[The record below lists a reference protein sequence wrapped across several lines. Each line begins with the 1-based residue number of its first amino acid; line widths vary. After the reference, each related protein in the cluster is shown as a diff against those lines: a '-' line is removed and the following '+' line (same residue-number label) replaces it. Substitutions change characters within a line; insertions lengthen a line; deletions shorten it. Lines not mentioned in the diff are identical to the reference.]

1 MDKQMKT
8 NTFNT
13 LIKRAQNKYKGIRWS
28 IDDEIDIICDR
39 FESVGDIPDTN
50 KYDSFNHTLS
60 TGEVLVLYHHLSSG
74 HVDLTEDSNPTQV
87 MLELSDYLKNEFGI
101 ISCSFTP
108 VKTHDE
114 YFFAIDKFR
123 TLDDMEKEV
132 M

>member
-1 MDKQMKT
+1 MELQKKQS
-8 NTFNT
+8 TFNT
-13 LIKRAQNKYKGIRWS
+13 LIKRAHNKHKGIRWS
-28 IDDEIDIICDR
+28 VGDALNVLADK

-60 TGEVLVLYHHLSSG
+60 TGEVLVIYHHLSSG

-114 YFFAIDKFR
+114 FFFAIDKFR

>member
-1 MDKQMKT
+1 MELQKKQS
-8 NTFNT
+8 TFNT
-13 LIKRAQNKYKGIRWS
+13 LIKRAHNKHKGLRWS
-28 IDDEIDIICDR
+28 VGDALNVLADKY
-39 FESVGDIPDTN
+39 ESVGDIPDTN

-60 TGEVLVLYHHLSSG
+60 TGEVLVIYHHLSSG
-74 HVDLTEDSNPTQV
+74 HIDLTKDSNPTQV

>member
-1 MDKQMKT
+1 MELQKKQS
-8 NTFNT
+8 TFNT
-13 LIKRAQNKYKGIRWS
+13 LIKRAHNKHKGIRWS
-28 IDDEIDIICDR
+28 VGDALNILADQ

-60 TGEVLVLYHHLSSG
+60 TGEVLVIYHHLSSG
-74 HVDLTEDSNPTQV
+74 HIDLTKDSNLTQV
-87 MLELSDYLKNEFGI
+87 ILELSDYLKNEFGI

>member
-1 MDKQMKT
+1 MELQKKQS
-8 NTFNT
+8 TFNT
-13 LIKRAQNKYKGIRWS
+13 LIKRAHNKHKGIRWS
-28 IDDEIDIICDR
+28 IDDEVNIICDR
-39 FESVGDIPDTN
+39 FESVGDIPDTS
-50 KYDSFNHTLS
+50 KYDSFNYILS
-60 TGEVLVLYHHLSSG
+60 TGEVLVIYHHLSSG
-74 HVDLTEDSNPTQV
+74 HVDLTKDSNPTQV